1 MTPPASIGIAFAAL
15 AVIGIAYQV
24 IALAALCRFFSRPA
38 LRGSSDAPLT
48 ILKPLHGAEPE
59 LSSNLA
65 TFLSQDYSGAI
76 QMVCGVGNAEDSAI
90 PAVAEL
96 RRTNPEA
103 TIELVTGL
111 RPPGANAK
119 IGNLCAM
126 LPAARHDILVIS
138 DSDMAV
144 QPSYLTNLIA
154 ELDQPGVGAVTCLYT
169 GRGDTGLWSQVSAAA
184 MSYTGMPNMV
194 MALATSI
201 AQPCLGSTIAI
212 RRTTLNALG
221 GFERF
226 ADELADDYAIGEA
239 VAALGL
245 QVVVPPI
252 LLTHAC
258 AQRSLAEVWRQHLR
272 WSVTIRGVAPMRHA
286 GSGVTHALSFALI
299 TVPFLPM
306 AGAVLVAAALLV
318 RLSLALVVNRI
329 SGVRQRFIWLVPIAD
344 LLEFAVFLGS
354 FAARTIDWRGRR
366 LTMADPRRIAHPV
379 TSTTEIS

>member
-1 MTPPASIGIAFAAL
+1 MTLAGLIGIAFAAL

-24 IALAALCRFFSRPA
+24 IALAAVCRFFRRPA
-38 LRGSSDAPLT
+38 LRSGQHSALT
-48 ILKPLHGAEPE
+48 ILKPLHGAEPQ
-59 LSSNLA
+59 LSANLA
-65 TFLSQDYSGAI
+65 SFLEQDYPGPV
-76 QMVCGVGNAEDSAI
+76 QMVCGVDSSEDSAI
-90 PAVAEL
+90 PAVIAL
-96 RRTNPEA
+96 RDSHPQA
-103 TIELVTGL
+103 TIDLTCGL

-126 LPAARHDILVIS
+126 MPAVRHDILVIS

-144 QPSYLTNLIA
+144 QPSYLAHVIA
-154 ELDQPGVGAVTCLYT
+154 ALDQPGVGAVTCLYT
-169 GRGDTGLWSQVSAAA
+169 GRGDVGLWSQISAAA

-212 RRTTLNALG
+212 RRSTLDNIG

-226 ADELADDYAIGEA
+226 SDELADDYAIGEA

-245 QVVVPPI
+245 KVAVPPI
-252 LLTHAC
+252 VLTHTC
-258 AQRSLAEVWRQHLR
+258 AQRSFKEVWRQHLR

-286 GSGVTHALSFALI
+286 GSGVTHALAFALL
-299 TVPFLPM
+299 TVPFLPLVGM
-306 AGAVLVAAALLV
+306 ALAVSALVV
-318 RLSLALVVNRI
+318 RLTLAHTVNRI

-354 FAARTIDWRGRR
+354 FAARAIDWRGRR
-366 LTMADPRRIAHPV
+366 LTMADRRRIAHPV
-379 TSTTEIS
+379 SSTTDIS